1 MTNDFH
7 SRILAI
13 DIGGTNLKAA
23 LLSEDGRIL
32 GDPLRCATPPEA
44 TPALMLEA
52 LRALIAPLGDYERI
66 SIGFPGAIRRGII
79 LTAPNI
85 GTEAWHGTDFG
96 ALATACFGR
105 PARLANDAMLHG
117 LGVITGEGIELVLTL
132 GTGMGFSLF
141 RGGIPAPQIEFG
153 RHTAGEAPTYDDF
166 VGDAALRQL
175 GMEAWKGRVKETI
188 SRCAALVNFDILHL
202 GGGNAR
208 HFEAGELPA
217 GVRLAVNAAGLTG
230 GMKLWSPEMDVIFR

>member
-1 MTNDFH
+1 MTDDSHF
-7 SRILAI
+7 RILAI

-23 LLSEDGRIL
+23 LLDADGRIR

-52 LRALIAPLGDYERI
+52 LSALIAPLGDYDRI

-85 GTEAWHGTDFG
+85 GTTVWHGTDFS
-96 ALATACFGR
+96 ALATAYFGR
-105 PARLANDAMLHG
+105 PTRLANDAMMHG

-141 RGGIPAPQIEFG
+141 RDGVPAPQIELG
-153 RHTAGEAPTYDDF
+153 RHPADKAPTYDEL

-175 GMEAWKGRVKETI
+175 GMVAWKIRVQDTI
-188 SRCAALVNFDILHL
+188 SRCAALVNFDVLHL

-208 HFEAGELPA
+208 HFEPVELPA
-217 GVRLAVNAAGLTG
+217 GVRLAVNAAGLMG
-230 GMKLWSPEMDVIFR
+230 GVKLWHPAMDVIFT